1 VAEQN
6 TCAAHSGIQEALNEI
21 RKGVARL
28 EEGIFGNGKPGLRDR
43 VLLLEETNRHSEAIR
58 NRNENRALA
67 AFKVLGPWII
77 SVLAILIG
85 VLYDKQ

>member
-1 VAEQN
+1 MAEQN

-43 VLLLEETNRHSEAIR
+43 VLLLEETNRHSEAMR
-58 NRNENRALA
+58 ARNENRVLA

>member
-1 VAEQN
+1 MEHKD
-6 TCAAHSGIQEALNEI
+6 TCAAHSGMQEALNDI
-21 RKGVARL
+21 RRSLARL
-28 EEGIFGNGKPGLRDR
+28 EEGIIGNGKPGLRDR
-43 VLLLEETNRHSEAIR
+43 VLMLEESNRHSEAIR
-58 NRNENRALA
+58 SRNENRVLA